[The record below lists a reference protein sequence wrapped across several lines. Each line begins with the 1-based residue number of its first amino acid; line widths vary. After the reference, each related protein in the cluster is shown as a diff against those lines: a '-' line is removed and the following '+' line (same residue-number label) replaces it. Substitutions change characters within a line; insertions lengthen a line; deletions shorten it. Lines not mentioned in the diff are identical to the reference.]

1 MTKRKVIEDSDDDEN
16 AAATPPRAL
25 ASTLFSLDGSPSND
39 LQDQN
44 PDPSTSSTGPYP
56 SPLLSSP
63 LTIEAN
69 EFKEL
74 FNRESRAAHQSLIE
88 PTPKS
93 AYPAIEAYSCS
104 QQQTPTS
111 PTAPRLKTKRSKTSV
126 EKPKARKPLKTYG
139 QSSQD
144 PKARKPLK
152 VYGQSNQDIFEF
164 HGGSDG
170 ELDTAPR
177 MDLDHKPEKSKSNEK
192 RRIDRAVSRR
202 GSQNEGVLRK
212 TITSSGGDT
221 EMLSTEPKSHEI
233 SSAAEQEGSLQ
244 SSMPPPASKSTSF
257 DQSQQSQK
265 DTMREIADPVASES
279 STSSVLPPAVVTY
292 PEAHSE
298 DQFTALMRPIGGTDD
313 EGGSQDLAQSVKF
326 QSTCSDEA
334 KRRLDLESTAKS
346 VSSSSAFEIL
356 PSTTVTDEGMNRTN
370 DILEEL
376 SLHLGSSLVGS
387 ALEPHMSMTIN
398 PAVLLPAPTDTDS
411 VQDELSLSVPEAAN
425 SSVAKPP
432 KAPKRK
438 RNTDEE
444 PLDELGSDD
453 NALGVPKEHYQPRPS
468 KRRAGGGDNE
478 IVVPTDFS
486 KRPEAIAKNK
496 RKTKRHKTTA
506 FQELLPK
513 DEDEDEEI
521 KVVPDPRFEIPEKKK
536 TPKLSTESDQP
547 DLERHDN
554 TEDIRHE
561 AQIEPNQAP
570 KSTGQKKRG
579 RPKKAVTNLSEETVV
594 DEIEADHNYDS
605 VEIDEHVLSASAK
618 KSKKK
623 TKTKETAPPIIDE
636 QNKPNGTSPAAQNDP
651 EVPLA
656 NTTILNETNGN
667 TIPAK
672 STTQSSPST
681 LPAKANAAPP
691 ETPHKATTPAPK
703 GPDKHSPISSAKVAY
718 RVGLSKKARIAPL
731 LKIVRK

>member
-1 MTKRKVIEDSDDDEN
+1 
-16 AAATPPRAL
+16 
-25 ASTLFSLDGSPSND
+25 
-39 LQDQN
+39 
-44 PDPSTSSTGPYP
+44 
-56 SPLLSSP
+56 
-63 LTIEAN
+63 
-69 EFKEL
+69 
-74 FNRESRAAHQSLIE
+74 
-88 PTPKS
+88 
-93 AYPAIEAYSCS
+93 
-104 QQQTPTS
+104 
-111 PTAPRLKTKRSKTSV
+111 
-126 EKPKARKPLKTYG
+126 
-139 QSSQD
+139 
-144 PKARKPLK
+144 
-152 VYGQSNQDIFEF
+152 
-164 HGGSDG
+164 
-170 ELDTAPR
+170 
-177 MDLDHKPEKSKSNEK
+177 
-192 RRIDRAVSRR
+192 
-202 GSQNEGVLRK
+202 
-212 TITSSGGDT
+212 
-221 EMLSTEPKSHEI
+221 MLSTEPKSHEV

-244 SSMPPPASKSTSF
+244 SFMPPSASKSTSF

-265 DTMREIADPVASES
+265 DTTPKIADPLASES

-292 PEAHSE
+292 PGAHSE
-298 DQFTALMRPIGGTDD
+298 DQFAALMRPAGGTED
-313 EGGSQDLAQSVKF
+313 EGCSQDLAQSIKF
-326 QSTCSDEA
+326 QSMRSDEA
-334 KRRLDLESTAKS
+334 TRRIDLKSTENLA
-346 VSSSSAFEIL
+346 SSSSAFEIL
-356 PSTTVTDEGMNRTN
+356 PSMTVNNEGTNRTDN
-370 DILEEL
+370 VSEEFNL
-376 SLHLGSSLVGS
+376 RLGSSLVGS

-398 PAVLLPAPTDTDS
+398 PAVLLPAPTDMGS
-411 VQDELSLSVPEAAN
+411 AQDELSLSVPEAAS

-453 NALGVPKEHYQPRPS
+453 NALGVSKEHYQPRPS

-521 KVVPDPRFEIPEKKK
+521 KVVPDPRFEIPEKK
-536 TPKLSTESDQP
+536 TSRLSTESNQP

-561 AQIEPNQAP
+561 AQIESNQAP

-594 DEIEADHNYDS
+594 DETEADHNHDG
-605 VEIDEHVLSASAK
+605 VETDEQVVPATAK
-618 KSKKK
+618 KSRKN

-636 QNKPNGTSPAAQNDP
+636 QSKTNGSSPAAQDDS
-651 EVPLA
+651 ELPLA
-656 NTTILNETNGN
+656 NTSILNETNGN
-667 TIPAK
+667 AIPPN
-672 STTQSSPST
+672 STTQSS
-681 LPAKANAAPP
+681 PAKANAAPP

>member
-44 PDPSTSSTGPYP
+44 PDPSTSSTGWYP
-56 SPLLSSP
+56 SRILSSP

-74 FNRESRAAHQSLIE
+74 LNRESRAAHQSLIE

-111 PTAPRLKTKRSKTSV
+111 PTASRLKTKRSKTSV

-144 PKARKPLK
+144 
-152 VYGQSNQDIFEF
+152 IFEF

-177 MDLDHKPEKSKSNEK
+177 MDLGYKPEKSKSNEK

-202 GSQNEGVLRK
+202 GSQDEGVLRK

-221 EMLSTEPKSHEI
+221 EILSTEPKRHGV

-244 SSMPPPASKSTSF
+244 SSMPPPASKSTSL
-257 DQSQQSQK
+257 DQSQLSQK
-265 DTMREIADPVASES
+265 DTMRKIADPLASES
-279 STSSVLPPAVVTY
+279 TTSSVLPPAVVTY
-292 PEAHSE
+292 PEAHSD
-298 DQFTALMRPIGGTDD
+298 DQFSALMRPAGGIDD
-313 EGGSQDLAQSVKF
+313 EDCSQDLAQSIKF
-326 QSTCSDEA
+326 QSMRSDEA
-334 KRRLDLESTAKS
+334 TRRLDLESTAQS
-346 VSSSSAFEIL
+346 ASSSSAFEIL
-356 PSTTVTDEGMNRTN
+356 PSMTVTDEGTNRTN
-370 DILEEL
+370 NILEEL
-376 SLHLGSSLVGS
+376 TLHLRSSIVGS

-411 VQDELSLSVPEAAN
+411 AHDELSLSVPEAAN
-425 SSVAKPP
+425 SGVAKPP

-438 RNTDEE
+438 RKTDEE
-444 PLDELGSDD
+444 PLDEVGSDD

-521 KVVPDPRFEIPEKKK
+521 KVVPDPRFEIPEKK

-554 TEDIRHE
+554 TEDTRHE

-605 VEIDEHVLSASAK
+605 VEIDEHVVSATAQ

-623 TKTKETAPPIIDE
+623 TKTKETALPIIDE
-636 QNKPNGTSPAAQNDP
+636 QNKTNGSSPAAQHDS

-667 TIPAK
+667 TIPPK

-703 GPDKHSPISSAKVAY
+703 GPDKHSPISSGKVAY